1 MQEAFSA
8 PAIVTAKAVQP
19 SALYAQ
25 DVVAQVLMLV
35 MVLMAVSPSSLRI

>member
-1 MQEAFSA
+1 
-8 PAIVTAKAVQP
+8 
-19 SALYAQ
+19 LYAQ